1 MMRGLIGQG
10 QSGAGGPPDGERLR
24 AVIDSVFSAP
34 QYRWETPLDP
44 FAPIRRAWYWLVNWF
59 QELRAASPPAYWIL
73 IGILVL
79 VLLAIL
85 GHAAWVAWRTVS
97 SDAATELRGAPSR
110 LEVRNADWYAREV
123 ERLAAAG
130 RFAEA
135 IQADFLRLVLQL
147 DARQVVRFH
156 PSRTPNEYVREP
168 TLSPDSRSE
177 LGELV
182 RRLYAY
188 AFARVPCGAD
198 ELRDWKARAVPER
211 YARA

>member
-1 MMRGLIGQG
+1 MQAAEPRKLRLLEAGDHAEDVGLPAVLELGLEADHVPERAQRIVLPQLHDGVRLDG
-10 QSGAGGPPDGERLR
+10 WIAGVGKAHRLQR
-24 AVIDSVFSAP
+24 PMA
-34 QYRWETPLDP
+34 
-44 FAPIRRAWYWLVNWF
+44 
-59 QELRAASPPAYWIL
+59 
-73 IGILVL
+73 
-79 VLLAIL
+79 
-85 GHAAWVAWRTVS
+85 
-97 SDAATELRGAPSR
+97 
-110 LEVRNADWYAREV
+110 

-147 DARQVVRFH
+147 DARQLVRFH

-168 TLSPDSRSE
+168 ALSPDSRRE

-188 AFARVPCGAD
+188 VFARVPCGAD

>member
-1 MMRGLIGQG
+1 MTGGLISQG
-10 QSGAGGPPDGERLR
+10 TQGGPPDSERLR
-24 AVIDSVFSAP
+24 AVIDSVFAGP
-34 QYRWETPLDP
+34 QYQWETPLDP
-44 FAPIRRAWYWLVNWF
+44 FAPLRRAWLWLVTWF
-59 QELRAASPPAYWIL
+59 QELRAASPPTYWIL
-73 IGILVL
+73 VGILVL
-79 VLLAIL
+79 ILLTIL

-97 SDAATELRGAPSR
+97 SDAAAELRDAPSR
-110 LEVRNADWYAREV
+110 LEIRNAAWYGREA

-135 IQADFLRLVLQL
+135 MQADFLRLVLQL
-147 DARQVVRFH
+147 DARQLVRFH

-168 TLSPDSRSE
+168 TLSPDSRRE

-188 AFARVPCGAD
+188 VFARVPCGPD